1 MSWYVIDAVDRAIER
16 TRTCLIEPFNFWKW
30 LKLAI
35 IVFFI
40 GGVGGGFNSGFNV
53 GGNDISPEF
62 IDSAG
67 NFGNNLASSSIDA
80 FAILAIVFIL
90 LFALIISLIG
100 SVMEFVFVKSLVSN
114 DVRIREYF
122 MGYLTKGLTLF
133 ILRLIVVFAVLLLVV
148 ILALPLIYMA
158 GVMNG
163 GMDSL
168 GGVSIALFIIGV
180 FALIFAFVLIAGIID
195 SLTNLAIPVSM
206 YSECNIFSA
215 LTRVFGQ
222 FRSDWK
228 QMLVY
233 WIGRLILAIIV
244 GFLVLIVG
252 LIVVLALGILYLIVD
267 TLLYFALS
275 AILAETT
282 VWILLIPILVVEFIA
297 FLFVIAFV
305 GMPANVFMKYHMLT
319 FLQKWYPVEIPMF
332 DNIQIMDADNTD
344 EWVNETIITED

>member
-40 GGVGGGFNSGFNV
+40 GGVGSGGFNNV
-53 GGNDISPEF
+53 GGNEIPQDF

-67 NFGNNLASSSIDA
+67 NFGNNLASSSIDS
-80 FAILAIVFIL
+80 FAILAIVFIIL
-90 LFALIISLIG
+90 LALLMSLIG

-122 MGYLTKGLTLF
+122 MGYLTKGLSLF
-133 ILRLIVVFAVLLLVV
+133 ILRIIVGFGVLLFLA

-163 GMDSL
+163 GIGSL
-168 GGVSIALFIIGV
+168 GGASIALLIMG
-180 FALIFAFVLIAGIID
+180 IFAFILAFAIIVGSID
-195 SLTNLAIPVSM
+195 SLINLAIPVSM
-206 YSECNIFSA
+206 YSESGIFSA
-215 LTRVFGQ
+215 LSRVLGQ
-222 FRSDWK
+222 FRSDW
-228 QMLVY
+228 QQILVY
-233 WIGRLILAIIV
+233 WIGRLILTIIV
-244 GFLVLIVG
+244 GFLVLIAV
-252 LIVVLALGILYLIVD
+252 LIVILALGILYLIVD
-267 TLLYFALS
+267 LILYFALS

-282 VWILLIPILVVEFIA
+282 VWILLAPILVVEFIV

-319 FLQKWYPVEIPMF
+319 FLQKWYPMEIPMF
-332 DNIQIMDADNTD
+332 DKIQIMGADNTD